1 MHICLV
7 NFEYPK
13 ETTVGGIGLYQK
25 RNAEMLKEFGHD
37 VTVIAGAI
45 EKDQDYIE
53 NGIRV
58 IRLKKGNDPFDSV
71 ENCYK
76 YRVRIDETIKKVN
89 AERKIDVVEI
99 PDLGAE
105 GIIFQQNKD
114 RDIPIVVKLHT
125 PTTMITEFNGG
136 ATTFKPDVQKQ
147 LADWEEEFINNAD
160 SLISCSALLREMINE
175 RFPRTK
181 HKDIKVVYNVAEF
194 DQFYPT
200 HNNHNSKTI
209 IYCGTIEQRKGVL
222 VLAKAIPLVID
233 KLKDED
239 IRFNFVGQD
248 LYRNDKLILTSE
260 YILSIIPEQY
270 HKYVNFV
277 GYIPNDKLNESFNEA
292 RFAILPSLFD
302 NLPYVAL
309 EELATEM
316 PIIASNNTGIREMII
331 NEESGILYNPN
342 DYQILAEK
350 IIYLYNNTN
359 VAKEYGRKGR
369 ISIENQFSPEIIIKQ
384 MEKVYKDVINEYKN
398 RKTN

>member
-25 RNAEMLKEFGHD
+25 RNAEMLKKFGHE
-37 VTVIAGAI
+37 VTVIAGGI
-45 EKDQDYIE
+45 ETDQDYIE
-53 NGIRV
+53 NGIRI
-58 IRLKKGNDPFDSV
+58 IRLKKGHDPFDNV
-71 ENCYK
+71 ESCYN
-76 YRVRIDETIKKVN
+76 YRVRIAETIRMIN
-89 AERKIDVVEI
+89 DERKIDVVEI

-105 GIIFQQNKD
+105 GIIFQQNKN

-160 SLISCSALLREMINE
+160 SLISCSALLKDMIND
-175 RFPRTK
+175 RFPKTK
-181 HKDIKVVYNVAEF
+181 NKEIKVVYNVAEF
-194 DQFYPT
+194 DKFYPIS
-200 HNNHNSKTI
+200 NNHNSKTI
-209 IYCGTIEQRKGVL
+209 LYCGTLEQRKGVL
-222 VLAKAIPLVID
+222 VLAKAIPMVID
-233 KLKDED
+233 ELKDEK
-239 IRFNFVGQD
+239 IRFDFVGQD

-260 YILSIIPEQY
+260 YILSLIPEQY

-277 GYIPNDKLNESFNEA
+277 GYIPNDELNNYFNQA

-316 PIIASNNTGIREMII
+316 PIIASNNTGIKEMITD
-331 NEESGILYNPN
+331 EESGILYNPN
-342 DYQILAEK
+342 DYHKLAEK
-350 IIYLYNNTN
+350 IIYLYNNPN
-359 VAKEYGRKGR
+359 IAKEYGIKGK
-369 ISIENQFSPEIIIKQ
+369 ISIEDKFSPDIIIKQ